1 MRITRIPKSVTLSA
15 GRGRARLARTRR
27 RALTVAV
34 LAALAVLAIAAG
46 PASAQ
51 SVAVLAIVTSLDQ
64 VINNARNWL
73 IGILAG
79 VATICLTVAG
89 VRYVIASG
97 DPAEIE
103 KAKAALRAACLGYV
117 LAMLAPVI
125 VSILKSIVGA

>member
-1 MRITRIPKSVTLSA
+1 MRITRIPKSFTLSA
-15 GRGRARLARTRR
+15 GRARLARTRR

-34 LAALAVLAIAAG
+34 LAALAVLTIAAG